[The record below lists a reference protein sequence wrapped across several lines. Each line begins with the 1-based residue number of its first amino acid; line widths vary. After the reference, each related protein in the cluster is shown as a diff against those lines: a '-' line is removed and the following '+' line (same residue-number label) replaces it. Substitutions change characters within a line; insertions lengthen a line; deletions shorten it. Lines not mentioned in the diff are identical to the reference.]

1 MRMNNRY
8 DEIINLPHHVSK
20 TRPQM
25 PMSDRAAQFAP
36 FAALTGYDSA
46 IKETGRLTDE
56 RIELD
61 EEALTA
67 LDMKYQLLMD
77 AFDDAPEVTITYFQ
91 PDERKAGGKY
101 VSAVGAVKKIDDFER
116 RITMQD
122 GAKIPM
128 DDVLSIEGE
137 LVVAFHIFPP
147 LVFLIAEIGP
157 HTRNGKIL
165 PVAVQRGQ
173 PVVLAGDKPAGFI
186 KDGLHGKLV
195 MLKEKI
201 LLGGSVVGVFRVD
214 MLECC
219 QPRHLLS

>member
-1 MRMNNRY
+1 MNGKY
-8 DEIINLPHHVSK
+8 DEIMGLPHHVSK

-61 EEALTA
+61 VEALSA
-67 LDMKYQLLMD
+67 LDMKYQLLMEALD
-77 AFDDAPEVTITYFQ
+77 EAPEVTITYFQ

-116 RITMQD
+116 RITMRD

-137 LVVAFHIFPP
+137 LFS
-147 LVFLIAEIGP
+147 
-157 HTRNGKIL
+157 
-165 PVAVQRGQ
+165 
-173 PVVLAGDKPAGFI
+173 VL
-186 KDGLHGKLV
+186 
-195 MLKEKI
+195 E
-201 LLGGSVVGVFRVD
+201 
-214 MLECC
+214 
-219 QPRHLLS
+219 

>member
-1 MRMNNRY
+1 MNGKY
-8 DEIINLPHHVSK
+8 DEIMGLPHHVSK

-36 FAALTGYDSA
+36 FAALTGYDAA

-61 EEALTA
+61 VEALSA
-67 LDMKYQLLMD
+67 LDMKYQLLMEALD
-77 AFDDAPEVTITYFQ
+77 EAPEVTIIYFR

-137 LVVAFHIFPP
+137 LFS
-147 LVFLIAEIGP
+147 
-157 HTRNGKIL
+157 
-165 PVAVQRGQ
+165 
-173 PVVLAGDKPAGFI
+173 VL
-186 KDGLHGKLV
+186 
-195 MLKEKI
+195 E
-201 LLGGSVVGVFRVD
+201 
-214 MLECC
+214 
-219 QPRHLLS
+219 

>member
-1 MRMNNRY
+1 MRTSNKY
-8 DEIINLPHHVSK
+8 DEILSLPHHVSK

-77 AFDDAPEVTITYFQ
+77 VFDDAPEVTITFFQ

-101 VSAVGAVKKIDDFER
+101 ASQVGVPALARPSSTFQQIEVVLPELSIQKRVVEIISTIQKKIANN
-116 RITMQD
+116 Q
-122 GAKIPM
+122 
-128 DDVLSIEGE
+128 E
-137 LVVAFHIFPP
+137 L
-147 LVFLIAEIGP
+147 
-157 HTRNGKIL
+157 NDN
-165 PVAVQRGQ
+165 
-173 PVVLAGDKPAGFI
+173 LAA
-186 KDGLHGKLV
+186 
-195 MLKEKI
+195 
-201 LLGGSVVGVFRVD
+201 
-214 MLECC
+214 
-219 QPRHLLS
+219 